1 MGSWQERRS
10 FKMKKPLK
18 MLGIVFISIFILSV
32 GAVFTIRAMSLS
44 EELPVIQFDKVEL
57 SKIEDG
63 SYIGEYLGKL
73 VKVVVEARVKD
84 NKITEIVIL
93 KHDNGLGKKAEK
105 IVDQIIS
112 TQSLNVEV
120 VSGATSSSKAI
131 LKAVEVALTK

>member
-1 MGSWQERRS
+1 
-10 FKMKKPLK
+10 MKKPLK
-18 MLGIVFISIFILSV
+18 LRGIVFISIFILII
-32 GAVFTIRAMSLS
+32 GAFFAVRFMSLS
-44 EELPVIQFDKVEL
+44 EELPVIQMDKVEL
-57 SKIEDG
+57 SKIENG

-73 VKVVVEARVKD
+73 VKVVVEVGVKEH
-84 NKITEIVIL
+84 KITEINIV

-112 TQSLNVEV
+112 QQSLNVEV

>member
-1 MGSWQERRS
+1 MELWQERRS
-10 FKMKKPLK
+10 YKMKKPLK
-18 MLGIVFISIFILSV
+18 ILGIVFISIFILSV
-32 GAVFTIRAMSLS
+32 GAVFAVRAMSLS

>member
-1 MGSWQERRS
+1 
-10 FKMKKPLK
+10 MKKPLK
-18 MLGIVFISIFILSV
+18 ILGIVFISIFILSV
-32 GAVFTIRAMSLS
+32 GAVFAVRAMSLS

>member
-1 MGSWQERRS
+1 
-10 FKMKKPLK
+10 MKKPLK
-18 MLGIVFISIFILSV
+18 ILGIVFIFIFIIV
-32 GAVFTIRAMSLS
+32 IGAVFAVRSIGMS
-44 EELPVIQFDKVEL
+44 EELPVIQIDKVEL
-57 SKIEDG
+57 DKIDDG

-73 VKVVVEARVKD
+73 VKVVVKVSVSD

-105 IVDQIIS
+105 IVNEIIS
-112 TQSLNVEV
+112 KQSLNVEV

>member
-1 MGSWQERRS
+1 MELWQERRS
-10 FKMKKPLK
+10 YKMKKPLK
-18 MLGIVFISIFILSV
+18 ILGIVFISIFILSV
-32 GAVFTIRAMSLS
+32 GAVFAVRAMSLP

>member
-1 MGSWQERRS
+1 
-10 FKMKKPLK
+10 MKKPLK
-18 MLGIVFISIFILSV
+18 LLGIVFISIFILMI
-32 GAVFTIRAMSLS
+32 GAFFAVKSMSLS
-44 EELPVIQFDKVEL
+44 EEFPVIQIDKVEL

-63 SYIGEYLGKL
+63 SYGGEYLGKL
-73 VKVVVEARVKD
+73 VKVVVEVGVKEH
-84 NKITEIVIL
+84 KITEINIV

-112 TQSLNVEV
+112 RQSLNVEV